1 MVETSLLSHFS
12 WLVANI
18 FVARFA
24 RYTRA
29 VPRAVLSVAVAG
41 AALIWPF
48 ASVAS
53 ADRPGALAVPAG
65 KRAAHQD
72 DSKLTLRLRTRLG
85 PWKKSL
91 YLKLNKNVL
100 SSFSA
105 CGIRN
110 WNGTDKF
117 DCEVASGRLPS
128 GNFLRLE
135 QSPVAKALKR
145 LDSPGWGMLGLT
157 SNTRVGV
164 VVSNVVTGNRYGIY
178 RYRVTLRN
186 ASGQVLATSN
196 VVRVTWHR

>member
-1 MVETSLLSHFS
+1 M
-12 WLVANI
+12 ANI

-24 RYTRA
+24 RYTPA
-29 VPRAVLSVAVAG
+29 VPRAVLTVAVAG

-48 ASVAS
+48 ALVAS

-65 KRAAHQD
+65 ERATHQD

-85 PWKKSL
+85 TWKKSL

-100 SSFSA
+100 SSFAA

-135 QSPVAKALKR
+135 QSPIAKALR
-145 LDSPGWGMLGLT
+145 RADSPGWGMLGLT
-157 SNTRVGV
+157 SSTRVGV
-164 VVSNVVTGNRYGIY
+164 VVSNVVTGNRYGTY
-178 RYRVTLRN
+178 RYRVTLR
-186 ASGQVLATSN
+186 AGSGQVLGTSN
-196 VVRVTWHR
+196 VVTVTWHR